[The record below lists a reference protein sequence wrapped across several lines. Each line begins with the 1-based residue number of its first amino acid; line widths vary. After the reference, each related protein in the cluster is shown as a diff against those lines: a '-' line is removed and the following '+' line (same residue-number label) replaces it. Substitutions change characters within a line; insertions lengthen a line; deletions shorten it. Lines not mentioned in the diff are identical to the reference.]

1 MAIIEI
7 CSKMFNLFT
16 VKGKET
22 LDGYRNLNL
31 IANAAP
37 ECVRP
42 VPGAVPEELCLD
54 CVYFGPGINGL
65 HSRALLVDCLIGK
78 IKSNEQRSLQAAK
91 RSLQATKR
99 SLQNARTINQLKK
112 R

>member
-42 VPGAVPEELCLD
+42 AAPGELCSN
-54 CVYFGPGINGL
+54 CIYFGPLING
-65 HSRALLVDCLIGK
+65 HYSRALQVDCLIGK

-91 RSLQATKR
+91 RSLQ
-99 SLQNARTINQLKK
+99 NARTINQLKK